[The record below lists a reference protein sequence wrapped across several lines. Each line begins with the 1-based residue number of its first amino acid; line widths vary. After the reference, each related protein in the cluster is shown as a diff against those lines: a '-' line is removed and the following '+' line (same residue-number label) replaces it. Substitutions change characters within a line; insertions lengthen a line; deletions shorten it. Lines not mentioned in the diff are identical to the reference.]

1 MRRLVMLLGMVMLIA
16 MVAAGVALAVTK
28 VCKDVPCEGT
38 DRDDVLFERIG
49 NREHDR
55 IFGFEGRDVIN
66 ANTYDSDRDV
76 LHGDASRDRLLTND
90 TDNRDRADGGRGR
103 DTCYVSQGDTTR
115 SCEVVRRA
123 TFSAGTSDVA
133 QDSSDAAFAEGQ

>member
-1 MRRLVMLLGMVMLIA
+1 MRRLLMLLGTVMLIA

-28 VCKDVPCEGT
+28 VCNNVPCGGT

-49 NREHDR
+49 NKHDR
-55 IFGFEGRDVIN
+55 IFGFEGRDVID
-66 ANTYDSDRDV
+66 ANTYNSDRDV

-90 TDNRDRADGGRGR
+90 TDNRDRANGGRGR
-103 DTCYVSQGDTTR
+103 DTCYVSRGDTTS

-123 TFSAGTSDVA
+123 TFGAGTSDVA
-133 QDSSDAAFAEGQ
+133 QDSSAAAFAEGQ